1 MSGTGS
7 PAFPVLIPVPSLP
20 SATLPLGSTDL
31 IVVSQNGV
39 GRSTPYLAT
48 VIASLASP
56 GPIGSTTPNT
66 GAFTSLTSTSGAL
79 NGSIGATTP
88 STGAFTSI
96 TSTTGYS
103 GPVAA
108 TTLSASGAVSGAG
121 FTSYMAS
128 PPAIGGTA
136 AAAGSFTAL
145 SSTSGA
151 VNAALGGTT
160 PAAAAVTTLA
170 ASGTVSGAGFVA
182 LHASPGPI
190 GNTTPSTGAFTS
202 LSATTLTL
210 TNALAVAQGGTGGT
224 SASAARTNLSAAASG
239 ANGDITSLTGL
250 TTPLS
255 GAQGGTGVA
264 NISKTI
270 TIGGNVTHSGA
281 FTTTII
287 VTANTSV
294 TLPTSGTLLATV
306 VQAPGSA
313 TNDSANAGNLGEY
326 ISSTVTAGAPVG
338 ISSSTSTNVTSISLT
353 AGDWDLW
360 GVIIFQVMSVAATT
374 CQAWMNTVSATPPTL
389 PNGGGFNAIYSTL
402 SAGTSIPC
410 GPWRLSLAST
420 TTVYLTAFATFS
432 GASNV
437 IGFIGARRR
446 R

>member
-1 MSGTGS
+1 
-7 PAFPVLIPVPSLP
+7 
-20 SATLPLGSTDL
+20 
-31 IVVSQNGV
+31 
-39 GRSTPYLAT
+39 
-48 VIASLASP
+48 
-56 GPIGSTTPNT
+56 
-66 GAFTSLTSTSGAL
+66 
-79 NGSIGATTP
+79 
-88 STGAFTSI
+88 
-96 TSTTGYS
+96 
-103 GPVAA
+103 VAA

-121 FTSYMAS
+121 FTSYLAS

-255 GAQGGTGVA
+255 GAQGGTGV
-264 NISKTI
+264 NNSGKTI

-294 TLPTSGTLLATV
+294 TLPTSGTLLTTV
-306 VQAPGSA
+306 AQAPGTT
-313 TNDSANAGNLGEY
+313 TNDSAGAGDLGEY
-326 ISSTVTAGAPVG
+326 IFSQTVVATQVVL
-338 ISSSTSTNVTSISLT
+338 SSSTPANITSILLT
-353 AGDWDLW
+353 PGDWDVW
-360 GVIIFQVMSVAATT
+360 GNVFFNTSPSTTVTTIEAAISTT
-374 CQAWMNTVSATPPTL
+374 SASIPTFPSSGGAQAI
-389 PNGGGFNAIYSTL
+389 NAAFTTGAGQIL
-402 SAGTSIPC
+402 SAGQVRISIATNTTIYLV
-410 GPWRLSLAST
+410 GLS
-420 TTVYLTAFATFS
+420 AFAVSTM
-432 GASNV
+432 GAC
-437 IGFIGARRR
+437 GFIGARRR